1 MLQVFHE
8 LWDFVSLFQK
18 SSLSTFHQVM
28 RVHVRTF
35 VRKSESFTWLH
46 NHSSGQRAVYGRGW
60 GHPTDIFLVNS
71 FYDFYDKV
79 QDEWKDNQVFPAFE
93 YSEYQTLYLGSIS
106 PSVAVKMSIL
116 KVVILFHFVQEYF
129 CSYLILFLELCKGR
143 KRVILLIS
151 FTENSYNS

>member
-1 MLQVFHE
+1 M
-8 LWDFVSLFQK
+8 
-18 SSLSTFHQVM
+18 
-28 RVHVRTF
+28 
-35 VRKSESFTWLH
+35 
-46 NHSSGQRAVYGRGW
+46 
-60 GHPTDIFLVNS
+60 GHPTDIFLVYS
-71 FYDFYDKV
+71 FDDFYDKV
-79 QDEWKDNQVFPAFE
+79 QDDNQVFPALE

-129 CSYLILFLELCKGR
+129 CSYLILFLELCKSR